1 MFLSDKINI
10 GTKRVYSDE
19 GFLQVPACI
28 SRIGVQTYTAIEMGL
43 SDRDP
48 KDVIRVF
55 RPEEEVFAEE
65 SMLSFASK
73 PVTDNHPPE
82 AVTSKNSKKFTVG
95 HSVPEV
101 THDNKFVNTT
111 LHILDAATIA
121 KIESGKVELSNGYS
135 ADIDWV
141 AGISPDGE
149 QFDAIQRNIKGNHI
163 AIVDR
168 GRAGPTCSLADN
180 STPTKDENVMKII
193 IDGIGYEMPDQSAEA
208 VAKLQK
214 RLSDAE
220 EELKKKDTEHE
231 KEKEDTEEEMK
242 KKDEELEKA
251 KKDTEHAK
259 SKVPTSDALSK
270 MVSDRAEL
278 IEKVHKIDQDIT
290 CDGKSDEELM
300 KEVVS
305 SKLPDFKLDS
315 VSLDYIQARFDTIV
329 ETVGSNSQRDLD
341 DSFRKEAQGGGKK
354 KDVKDTR
361 PKSVIARDKMMEES
375 RNAWNKKGDK

>member
-1 MFLSDKINI
+1 MFLSDKINL
-10 GTKRVYSDE
+10 GTKRIYSVE

-28 SRIGVQTYTAIEMGL
+28 SRIGVQNYTALEMGL

-141 AGISPDGE
+141 SGISPEGE

-180 STPTKDENVMKII
+180 STPTKDANVMKII
-193 IDGIGYEMPDQSAEA
+193 IDGVGYEMPDQSAEA

-214 RLSDAE
+214 RLSD
-220 EELKKKDTEHE
+220 
-231 KEKEDTEEEMK
+231 TEEEMK
-242 KKDEELEKA
+242 KKDTEHKKEKDQAEEEKKKKDKELEQA

-259 SKVPTSDALSK
+259 SKLPTSDALSK
-270 MVSDRAEL
+270 MVADRAAL
-278 IEKVHKIDQDIT
+278 IGKVNKIDKDIT
-290 CDGKSDEELM
+290 CDGKSDEDIM

-305 SKLPDFKLDS
+305 SKLPDLKLDS
-315 VSLDYIQARFDTIV
+315 VSDDYIRARFDTIV
-329 ETVGSNSQRDLD
+329 ESAGSGGSQRELD
-341 DSFRKEAQGGGKK
+341 DVFRDKAKGGNKTEI
-354 KDVKDTR
+354 KDTR
-361 PKSVIARDKMMEES
+361 PDSVIARDEMMEKS
-375 RNAWNKKGDK
+375 RNAWKKGTK